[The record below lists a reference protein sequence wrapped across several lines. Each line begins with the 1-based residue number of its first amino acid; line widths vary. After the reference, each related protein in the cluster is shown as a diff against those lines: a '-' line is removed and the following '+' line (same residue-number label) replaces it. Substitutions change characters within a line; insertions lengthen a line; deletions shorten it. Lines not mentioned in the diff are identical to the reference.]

1 MGGGGGQVCEGNKGE
16 WRGLQGCREMEG
28 VCRGCKA
35 ASAARVGL
43 AWLLRSGVPGAEGA
57 EAAAASLGSLP
68 SDISSVRVRGG
79 T

>member
-1 MGGGGGQVCEGNKGE
+1 
-16 WRGLQGCREMEG
+16 MEG